1 MANTAQTVH
10 QSDSQVS
17 IVAGWIA
24 GRHCL
29 QQVAPGF
36 EANCGFVDWKFL
48 ETVGN
53 GLVVGVSLA
62 WMARSMTM

>member
-36 EANCGFVDWKFL
+36 EAGFVDWQFL

-53 GLVVGVSLA
+53 GLAVSVPLA
-62 WMARSMTM
+62 WIST